1 MSNAGA
7 HVPGASGKPLHIV
20 YAVEAGGGAETY
32 ARQIGRALSAQGQR
46 VTVLYLCPP
55 GYRGTGPSSD
65 ATVRL
70 EYVTLSNGHYYYDRL
85 RRLVPGVAWTPG
97 SALVKVAEGSLAL
110 RRALGRIERL
120 SGGID
125 LVEFPEETAFPALFR
140 GLAPY
145 AVKLHSSDAAWR
157 HFCDEGAR
165 PDERR
170 RARLEADL
178 LRHAALV
185 SAPSAAVADYVAS
198 ACGYPRGRIQ
208 VLPYPLDTARF
219 VPDPSPGIGGMDRDR
234 TGHGTADKK
243 SLSVLYVGR
252 LDARKGLTIL
262 ARAAEAIL
270 TPFPTATIDIVGGET
285 EEVGATSLLRHVP
298 PALHGR
304 VVFHGRVAHADLP
317 GYYRQAAVC
326 VVPSRWDNSPNTV
339 YEAMS
344 CGRPVV
350 ASRVGGI
357 PELVADGDTGLLVPR
372 DDPAALASAV
382 TLLLADP
389 DRRAHLGRAARA
401 RAAARFAPDRI
412 ARQTLRLYRAALG
425 HEGGARNL
433 DTDTDTDID
442 IGANTVAITWEEP
455 ALARS

>member
-1 MSNAGA
+1 VSNVSGA
-7 HVPGASGKPLHIV
+7 PSKPLHVV

-32 ARQIGRALSAQGQR
+32 ARQIGHALAAQGQR

-55 GYRGTGPSSD
+55 GCRSTGPASD
-65 ATVRL
+65 AAVRL
-70 EYVTLSNGHYYYDRL
+70 RYVTLTNGHYYYDRA
-85 RRLVPGVAWTPG
+85 RRLAPGVTAWMPN
-97 SALVKVAEGSLAL
+97 SAMLKAAEGSLAL
-110 RRALGRIERL
+110 RRALRHIERL
-120 SGGID
+120 SGGVD
-125 LVEFPEETAFPALFR
+125 LIEFPEETAFPALFS
-140 GLAPY
+140 GLSPY

-157 HFCDEGAR
+157 HFCGEGLR
-165 PDERR
+165 LDDRR
-170 RARLEADL
+170 RARMEAEL
-178 LRHAALV
+178 LRRAALV

-198 ACGYPRGRIQ
+198 TRGYPRGRIH

-219 VPDPSPGIGGMDRDR
+219 APGPVGAELEPSSQG
-234 TGHGTADKK
+234 

-252 LDARKGLTIL
+252 LDARKGLTTL

-270 TPFPTATIDIVGGET
+270 TPFPTATLDIVGGET
-285 EEVGATSLLRHVP
+285 EEVGAASLLRHIP

-317 GYYRQAAVC
+317 GYYRRAAVC

-357 PELVADGDTGLLVPR
+357 PELVADGETGLLVPR

-389 DRRAHLGRAARA
+389 DRRARLGRAARA
-401 RAAARFAPDRI
+401 RAVARFAPDRI

-425 HEGGARNL
+425 HEGSAH
-433 DTDTDTDID
+433 DTDTDMGT
-442 IGANTVAITWEEP
+442 NTFITREEP